1 MISTR
6 TRNNDLK
13 GRILR
18 VKQGYNPNSS
28 SMGSIVF
35 ALPAALLGITA
46 VFGAVSGIIMAAFV
60 GKAGEGDS
68 EREDASAGAETINE
82 TTGHEGQ

>member
-6 TRNNDLK
+6 KRNNDLK

-18 VKQGYNPNSS
+18 FKQGYNPNSS

-46 VFGAVSGIIMAAFV
+46 AFGAVSGIIMAAFV
-60 GKAGEGDS
+60 KKAGESDS

-82 TTGHEGQ
+82 SIGHEGE